1 MVKKTCEFG
10 KKKRVDLMLKNWP
23 PSKKTFVHELGPPV
37 NVRELT
43 RTQANGVWLKSRR
56 AYKVRELSHVAWL
69 NSRRE
74 LSHVAWL
81 NSRRGTTGKHAG
93 REQKL
98 QGESKNLH
106 IYSFFLFFL
115 DQQNLTRVMHPIY
128 LSISA
133 PPCCYIFNL
142 TNHINS

>member
-1 MVKKTCEFG
+1 MVKKSVKFG
-10 KKKRVDLMLKNWP
+10 KKTCGLNAENLTTVQ
-23 PSKKTFVHELGPPV
+23 KTFVFQLWPPA

-43 RTQANGVWLKSRR
+43 RTLASGVWLKSRR